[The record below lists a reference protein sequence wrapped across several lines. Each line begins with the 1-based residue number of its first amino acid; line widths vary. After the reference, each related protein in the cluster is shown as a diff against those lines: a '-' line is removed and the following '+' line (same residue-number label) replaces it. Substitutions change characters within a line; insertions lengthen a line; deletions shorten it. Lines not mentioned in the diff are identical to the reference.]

1 MHCDRSGQEVTQGT
15 IEQQDFKAQ
24 EPNLVVGFYLVCGVC
39 LQALVASASLGYD
52 PPGLVSD
59 GRVVG
64 SARGVGLPSQ
74 PRVDERGKHAAYLAR
89 RGLGKQIR

>member
-1 MHCDRSGQEVTQGT
+1 M
-15 IEQQDFKAQ
+15 
-24 EPNLVVGFYLVCGVC
+24 VGFYLVRGLC
-39 LQALVASASLGYD
+39 LQALGTSASLGYD

-64 SARGVGLPSQ
+64 AARGVCLPSQ
-74 PRVDERGKHAAYLAR
+74 LRADECGKYAAYLAR